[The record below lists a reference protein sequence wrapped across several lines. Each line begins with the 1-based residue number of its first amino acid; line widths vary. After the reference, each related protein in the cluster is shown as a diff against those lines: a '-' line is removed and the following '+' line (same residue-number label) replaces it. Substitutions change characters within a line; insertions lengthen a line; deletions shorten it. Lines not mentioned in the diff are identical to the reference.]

1 VLDPADSMAGRS
13 AVLADHTTI
22 RLGGPAQ
29 RFLWAATQAELV
41 DVVRVADDAGE
52 PVLVLGGG
60 SNLIVADAGFG
71 GTVVRV
77 AHKGITFDRDG
88 QRVVMH
94 VAAGESWDDV
104 VRASLADGL
113 AGLECLSGIPGL
125 AGATPIQNV
134 GAYGAE
140 VSQVVTAVQAFD
152 RAARRDVVLSVA
164 DCRFGYRTS
173 ALKGGD
179 RYVVVGV
186 DIELRRDAMS
196 APMRYAE
203 LAAALGIELGEPA
216 PVADVRAAVLALRAA
231 KGMLIDPL
239 DPDSVS
245 AGSFFTNPVLPP
257 AQVPAGAPAWP
268 TDDGLVKTSAAWL
281 IEQAGFGRGFGEGPV
296 GLSSKHTLA
305 IVNRGGATT
314 AELVAFAA
322 AIRDGVAAR
331 FGVVLDVEPALVGV
345 AL

>member
-1 VLDPADSMAGRS
+1 VLDPVDSTAGRS

-29 RFLWAATQAELV
+29 RFEWADTRNDLI
-41 DVVRVADDAGE
+41 DVVRAADDARVA
-52 PVLVLGGG
+52 VLVLGGG

-77 AHKGITFDRDG
+77 AHKGITFEHAGERA
-88 QRVVMH
+88 VMH

-104 VRASLADGL
+104 VLASLAEGL

-152 RAARRDVVLSVA
+152 RAARRDVVLSA
-164 DCRFGYRTS
+164 GDCRFGYRTS

-179 RYVVVGV
+179 RYVVLGV

-196 APMRYAE
+196 APVRYAE
-203 LAAALGIELGEPA
+203 LAAALGIELGEAA
-216 PVADVRAAVLALRAA
+216 PVADVRAAVLALRSA

-245 AGSFFTNPVLPP
+245 AGSFFTNPVLPT

-296 GLSSKHTLA
+296 GLSRKHTLA

-314 AELVAFAA
+314 AELLAFAA
-322 AIRDGVAAR
+322 GVKDGVAAR

-345 AL
+345 TL

>member
-1 VLDPADSMAGRS
+1 MAGRS

-29 RFLWAATQAELV
+29 RFVWASTRDELV
-41 DVVRVADDAGE
+41 DVVRAADDAGE
-52 PVLVLGGG
+52 PALVLGGG
-60 SNLIVADAGFG
+60 SNLIVADVGFG

-77 AHKGITFDRDG
+77 AHQGIAFDGDG
-88 QRVVMH
+88 ERAVMH
-94 VAAGESWDDV
+94 VAAGEGWDDV
-104 VRASLADGL
+104 VRAALAERL

-140 VSQVVTAVQAFD
+140 VSQVVTVVQAFD
-152 RAARRDVVLSVA
+152 RAARRDVVLSAA

-196 APMRYAE
+196 APVRYAE

-216 PVADVRAAVLALRAA
+216 PVVDVRAAVLALRSA

-281 IEQAGFGRGFGEGPV
+281 IERAGFGRGFGEGPV

>member
-1 VLDPADSMAGRS
+1 MA
-13 AVLADHTTI
+13 A
-22 RLGGPAQ
+22 
-29 RFLWAATQAELV
+29 
-41 DVVRVADDAGE
+41 DAGE
-52 PVLVLGGG
+52 AVLVLGGG
-60 SNLIVADAGFG
+60 SNLIVADAGFS

-77 AHKGITFDRDG
+77 AHKGMTFDRHG

-104 VRASLADGL
+104 VLASLADGL

-140 VSQVVTAVQAFD
+140 VSQVVTAVHAFD
-152 RAARRDVVLSVA
+152 RAARREVVLSVA

-179 RYVVVGV
+179 RYVVLGV
-186 DIELRRDAMS
+186 DIELHRSATS
-196 APMRYAE
+196 APVRYAQ

-216 PVADVRAAVLALRAA
+216 PVADVRPAVLALRSA

-245 AGSFFTNPVLPP
+245 AGSFFTNPVLP
-257 AQVPAGAPAWP
+257 AADVPAGAPAWP

-281 IEQAGFGRGFGEGPV
+281 IEQAGYGRGFGEGPV
-296 GLSSKHTLA
+296 GLSTKHTLA

-314 AELVAFAA
+314 AELLAFAA
-322 AIRDGVAAR
+322 RIKDGVAAR
-331 FGVVLDVEPALVGV
+331 FGVVLDVEPALIGV
-345 AL
+345 TL

>member
-1 VLDPADSMAGRS
+1 VQDLADSTAGRS
-13 AVLADHTTI
+13 VVLADHTTI

-29 RFLWAATQAELV
+29 RFVRAATRDDLV
-41 DVVRVADDAGE
+41 EDVRAADDAGE
-52 PVLVLGGG
+52 TVLVLGGG
-60 SNLIVADAGFG
+60 SNLIVADAGFA

-77 AHKGITFDRDG
+77 AHTGITFDRDG
-88 QRVVMH
+88 ERAVAH

-104 VRASLADGL
+104 VLAGLAEGL

-152 RAARRDVVLSVA
+152 RAARREVVLSAA

-173 ALKGGD
+173 ALKGAD
-179 RYVVVGV
+179 RYVVLGV

-196 APMRYAE
+196 APVRYAE
-203 LAAALGIELGEPA
+203 LASALGIEPGERA
-216 PVADVRAAVLALRAA
+216 PVADVRAAVLALRSA
-231 KGMLIDPL
+231 KGMLIDAL

-245 AGSFFTNPVLPP
+245 AGSFFTNPVLPA
-257 AQVPAGAPAWP
+257 AQLPAGAPAWP

-281 IEQAGFGRGFGEGPV
+281 IEQAGFGRGFGDGLV
-296 GLSSKHTLA
+296 GLSRKHTLA

-314 AELVAFAA
+314 AELLAFAA
-322 AIRDGVAAR
+322 RIKNGVAAR
-331 FGVVLDVEPALVGV
+331 FGIELEVEPALVGV
-345 AL
+345 TL